1 MYKDK
6 SFNSDISTEKI
17 NYSTFFS
24 TPKVMGILNITNNS
38 FYDGGKYINESS
50 IIKQCKKMIEE
61 GVDII
66 DIGACSSKPGSSP
79 VEEKKEIEIIKKY
92 TKLIKQKFPKIIV
105 SVDTFRSSVAE
116 IAIKN
121 NADII
126 NDISA
131 GKFDSKIFDVVAKN
145 NLPYILMHMQ
155 GEPKS
160 MQEKPFYKNIITELL
175 DFFEKKINFLN
186 KKGIK
191 KIIIDPGFGFGKSLE
206 NNYTILKN
214 LEKFQKFGYPVIA
227 GVSRKSMLTK
237 LLNIDSKDA
246 LNSTTI
252 VNTIAVRKGCKVLRV
267 HDVKQA
273 KEILKIL
280 EYLKEK

>member
-1 MYKDK
+1 
-6 SFNSDISTEKI
+6 
-17 NYSTFFS
+17 
-24 TPKVMGILNITNNS
+24 
-38 FYDGGKYINESS
+38 
-50 IIKQCKKMIEE
+50 
-61 GVDII
+61 
-66 DIGACSSKPGSSP
+66 KPGSIP
-79 VEEKKEIEIIKKY
+79 VEENKEIEIIKKY

-116 IAIKN
+116 IAIEN

-131 GKFDSKIFDVVAKN
+131 GKFDSRIFDVVAKN

-160 MQEKPFYKNIITELL
+160 MQERPSYKNIIIELL

-186 KKGIK
+186 NKGIK
-191 KIIIDPGFGFGKSLE
+191 NIIIDPGFGFGKSLE

-214 LEKFQKFGYPVIA
+214 LEKFQKFGYPIIA

-237 LLNIDSKDA
+237 LLDIDSKDA

-252 VNTIAVRKGCKVLRV
+252 VNTIAVSKGCKILRV

-280 EYLKEK
+280 DYLKEK

>member
-1 MYKDK
+1 
-6 SFNSDISTEKI
+6 
-17 NYSTFFS
+17 
-24 TPKVMGILNITNNS
+24 
-38 FYDGGKYINESS
+38 
-50 IIKQCKKMIEE
+50 
-61 GVDII
+61 
-66 DIGACSSKPGSSP
+66 
-79 VEEKKEIEIIKKY
+79 
-92 TKLIKQKFPKIIV
+92 
-105 SVDTFRSSVAE
+105 VDTFRSSVAE

-160 MQEKPFYKNIITELL
+160 MQEKPIYKNIITELL

-214 LEKFQKFGYPVIA
+214 LEKFQKFGYPIIA

-237 LLNIDSKDA
+237 LLGIDSKDA